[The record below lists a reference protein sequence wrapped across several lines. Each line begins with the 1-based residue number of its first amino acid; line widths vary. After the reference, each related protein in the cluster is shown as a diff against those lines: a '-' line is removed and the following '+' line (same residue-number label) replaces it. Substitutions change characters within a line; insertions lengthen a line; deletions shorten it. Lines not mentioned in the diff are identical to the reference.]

1 MKHID
6 SMTLLR
12 LKIIGGYI
20 SLIALFTVASII
32 VVCKSGDLEENSK
45 RYREN
50 IDRRAFSEGA
60 FLQLFDLTQLGGQAV
75 IWDSTRIAAYEKKEK
90 CVMLTLDS
98 MITTIPD
105 SAQVRRVK
113 EIKQLVTEK
122 KSYLMAI
129 HQDLEQ
135 LRDVSGLMQQ
145 KMPQII
151 HQANRANQLLTDEVS
166 ENLKENRHK
175 TTGMFG
181 WLKSKKKANA
191 ETEAE
196 NQQALKRARQQTD
209 RILTSLAAD
218 IQQSQERSANQLF
231 QHMDDLVRKESL
243 LNEKITQL
251 AREFNTEDSQM
262 RKFGSTHL
270 MTHQR
275 DTLHLVM
282 WFGFAAFLL
291 AVLFYW
297 LFHRDAN
304 KRQRNKILL
313 EQSNRH
319 NEELL
324 TLRQNMMLTV
334 SHDLRSP
341 LTSIMGYADLIAETT
356 KDEKCRQYEEAIRQS
371 SDHMLTL
378 LNTLLSYY
386 RLDTGKEEVEMIP
399 FRVKDVLSS
408 LLVEYEPI
416 ADMKNVEIEST
427 FTGDDTVVMGD
438 RKRILQIAGN
448 ILSNAIKFT
457 KKGTVKVDVAYEA
470 NTITIKV
477 HDTGTGMSEEQMKRI
492 FAPFSRLENADTQ
505 DGFGLGLSIAKAL
518 ADLLGGSIDVES
530 HVGFGSLFTVTIP
543 VVEGDEEIPQLA
555 DKSTAILPEGLRI
568 AIVDDDFTVLKM
580 TVEMLTKKNVQAV
593 GCPTVDELFERMR
606 KSDYDLIITDIK
618 LGGMSGF
625 DLLELL
631 RDANIGNSKSVPI
644 LAMTGRTERKTED
657 FIDAG
662 FSGCLLK
669 PFSYAELTQ
678 AIANS
683 VKEDA
688 TFKIPKADFTILLQG
703 EDDVNGMLTL
713 LVEQT
718 EAEVSELK
726 SAQET
731 GDVQTITFLQHKLEP
746 RWEILGIVKP
756 MLKLRDALKGKGD
769 MGKAIENVVKTAEQL
784 ISQAKEKMEGGQH
797 EQIQGLDC

>member
-1 MKHID
+1 MKKID
-6 SMTLLR
+6 SLTRLR
-12 LKIIGGYI
+12 LKIVGGYV
-20 SLIALFTVASII
+20 SLIALFVVASVI

-60 FLQLFDLTQLGGQAV
+60 FLQLFDLTQLGGQAA

-90 CVMLTLDS
+90 CVMMTLDS
-98 MITTIPD
+98 MIMTIPD
-105 SAQVRRVK
+105 KAQVRRVK

-122 KSYLMAI
+122 KGYLLAI

-151 HQANRANQLLTDEVS
+151 QQANRANQQLTDEVS

-196 NQQALKRARQQTD
+196 NNRALHRAKQQTD
-209 RILTSLAAD
+209 RILTSLATD

-231 QHMDDLVRKESL
+231 LHMEDLVRKESL

-251 AREFNTEDSQM
+251 ASEFNAEDSQM
-262 RKFGSTHL
+262 RKLGSTHL
-270 MTHQR
+270 MSHQR
-275 DTLHLVM
+275 ETLHQVM

-291 AVLFYW
+291 AFIFYW

-304 KRQRNKILL
+304 ERQRNKILL

-356 KDEKCRQYEEAIRQS
+356 KDEKCKQYEEAIKQS
-371 SDHMLTL
+371 SDRMLTL

-386 RLDTGKEEVEMIP
+386 RLDTGKDEVDMMP
-399 FRVKDVLSS
+399 FHVKDVLRT
-408 LLVEYEPI
+408 LMAEYEPLAAVKDI
-416 ADMKNVEIEST
+416 VIEGA
-427 FTGDDTVVMGD
+427 FTGNDTVVMGD
-438 RKRILQIAGN
+438 RKRIIQIGSN
-448 ILSNAIKFT
+448 LMSNAVKFT
-457 KKGTVKVDVAYEA
+457 KKGSVNISVDYRE
-470 NTITIKV
+470 NTLTIKV
-477 HDTGTGMSEEQMKRI
+477 QDSGTGMSEEQMKRI
-492 FAPFSRLENADTQ
+492 FAPFNRLENADTQ
-505 DGFGLGLSIAKAL
+505 EGFGLGLSIAKAL
-518 ADLLGGSIDVES
+518 VELLGGQIEVES
-530 HVGFGSLFTVTIP
+530 HIGFGSKFTVTIP
-543 VVEGDEEIPQLA
+543 VVEGDDEILQLA
-555 DKSTAILPEGLRI
+555 EKNTATLPEGLRI
-568 AIVDDDFTVLKM
+568 AIVDDDVTVLRM
-580 TVEMLTKKNVQAV
+580 TVEMLSKKNVQAV
-593 GCPTVDELFERMR
+593 GCPTVNDLFDRMR
-606 KSDYDLIITDIK
+606 QSDYDLIITDIK
-618 LGGMSGF
+618 LGGLSGF

-631 RDANIGNSKSVPI
+631 RDANIGNSKSVPL
-644 LAMTGRTERKTED
+644 LAMTGRTERKAED

-683 VKEDA
+683 VKEDT
-688 TFKIPKADFTILLQG
+688 TFKIPKADFTTLLHG
-703 EDDVNGMLTL
+703 EDDVNGMFNL

-718 EAEVSELK
+718 EAEVKELK
-726 SAQET
+726 SALET
-731 GDVQTITFLQHKLEP
+731 GDIQTIAFLQHKLEP

-756 MLKLRDALKGKGD
+756 MLKLRDALRGKCD
-769 MGKAIENVVKTAEQL
+769 MAKAVEEVVMTAEHL
-784 ISQAKEKMEGGQH
+784 VSQAKEKMEGGAA
-797 EQIQGLDC
+797 

>member
-6 SMTLLR
+6 SLTLLR

-20 SLIALFTVASII
+20 SLIALFVIASVI
-32 VVCKSGDLEENSK
+32 VVCKSGGLEENSE

-50 IDRRAFSEGA
+50 IERRSLSEGA
-60 FLQLFDLTQLGGQAV
+60 FLQLFDLTQLGGQAA

-90 CVMLTLDS
+90 SIMMTLDS
-98 MITTIPD
+98 MTMTIPD
-105 SAQVRRVK
+105 TAQVRRVR
-113 EIKQLVTEK
+113 EIKQLVSEK
-122 KSYLMAI
+122 KGYLLAI
-129 HQDLEQ
+129 HHDLEQ

-151 HQANRANQLLTDEVS
+151 QQANRANQRLTDEVS

-181 WLKSKKKANA
+181 WLKSKRKANA
-191 ETEAE
+191 ETEVE
-196 NQQALKRARQQTD
+196 NQQALNRARHQTD
-209 RILTSLAAD
+209 RILTSLVSD
-218 IQQSQERSANQLF
+218 IQQSQENSANQLF
-231 QHMDDLVRKESL
+231 LHMDDLVRKESQ

-251 AREFNTEDSQM
+251 ASEFNAEDSQM
-262 RKFGSTHL
+262 RKLGSAHL

-275 DTLHLVM
+275 ETLHLVM

-291 AVLFYW
+291 AILSYW

-304 KRQRNKILL
+304 QRHKNQVLL

-356 KDEKCRQYEEAIRQS
+356 KDEKCKQYEEAIKQS
-371 SDHMLTL
+371 SDRMLTL

-386 RLDTGKEEVEMIP
+386 RLDTGKEEVEMVP

-416 ADMKNVEIEST
+416 AEMKSVKIESS

-438 RKRILQIAGN
+438 RKRTLQISSN

-457 KKGTVKVDVAYEA
+457 KKGTVKVAIAYEA
-470 NTITIKV
+470 NTMTIKI
-477 HDTGTGMSEEQMKRI
+477 HDTGTGMSEEQLKRI

-505 DGFGLGLSIAKAL
+505 EGFGLGLSIAKAL
-518 ADLLGGSIDVES
+518 AELLGGRIDVES
-530 HVGFGSLFTVTIP
+530 YVGFGSQFTVTIP
-543 VVEGDEEIPQLA
+543 VVEGDEEILQLA

-568 AIVDDDFTVLKM
+568 AVVDDDVTVLRM

-593 GCPTVDELFERMR
+593 GCPTVDDLFDRMR
-606 KSDYDLIITDIK
+606 QSDYDLIITDIK
-618 LGGMSGF
+618 LGGISGF

-631 RDANIGNSKSVPI
+631 RDANIGNSKTIPM
-644 LAMTGRTERKTED
+644 LAMTGRTERSAED
-657 FIDAG
+657 FIEAG

-688 TFKIPKADFTILLQG
+688 TFKIPKADFTTLLQG

-713 LVEQT
+713 LIEQT
-718 EAEVSELK
+718 EAEIHELK
-726 SAQET
+726 SALET
-731 GDVQTITFLQHKLEP
+731 GDMQTISFLQHKLES
-746 RWEILGIVKP
+746 RWELLGIVKP
-756 MLKLRDALKGKGD
+756 MLKLRDALKGKED
-769 MGKAIENVVKTAEQL
+769 VDTAVDEVVKTAEQL
-784 ISQAKEKMEGGQH
+784 IEQAKDKMEGGKA
-797 EQIQGLDC
+797 

>member
-1 MKHID
+1 MIKMD
-6 SMTLLR
+6 SLTRLR
-12 LKIIGGYI
+12 LKIMGGYV
-20 SLIALFTVASII
+20 SLMALFVVASII

-45 RYREN
+45 RYKEN
-50 IDRRAFSEGA
+50 IDRRALSEGA
-60 FLQLFDLTQLGGQAV
+60 FLQLFDLTQLGGQAA

-90 CVMLTLDS
+90 SVMMTLDS
-98 MITTIPD
+98 MIMTIPD
-105 SAQVRRVK
+105 TAQVRRVK
-113 EIKQLVTEK
+113 EIKQLVSEK
-122 KSYLMAI
+122 KGYLLAI

-135 LRDVSGLMQQ
+135 LRDVSGLMQE

-151 HQANRANQLLTDEVS
+151 RQANRANQQLTDEVS

-209 RILTSLAAD
+209 RILTSLASD

-231 QHMDDLVRKESL
+231 QHMDDLVRKESQ

-251 AREFNTEDSQM
+251 ASEFNAEDSQM
-262 RKFGSTHL
+262 RKLGSTHL

-282 WFGFAAFLL
+282 WFGVAAFLL
-291 AVLFYW
+291 AMFFYW

-304 KRQRNKILL
+304 ERHRNKILL
-313 EQSNRH
+313 EESNHH

-356 KDEKCRQYEEAIRQS
+356 KDEKCKQYEEAIKQS
-371 SDHMLTL
+371 SDRMLTL

-386 RLDTGKEEVEMIP
+386 RLDTGKEEVEMVP
-399 FRVKDVLSS
+399 FRVKNVLSS
-408 LLVEYEPI
+408 LLTEYEQI
-416 ADMKNVEIEST
+416 AEMKNVEIESM

-438 RKRILQIAGN
+438 RKRILQIGSN
-448 ILSNAIKFT
+448 LLSNAIKFT
-457 KKGTVKVDVAYEA
+457 KKGTVKVGVTYET
-470 NTITIKV
+470 NTITMQI
-477 HDTGTGMSEEQMKRI
+477 HDTGTGMSEEQVKRI
-492 FAPFSRLENADTQ
+492 FAPFSRLDNADTQ
-505 DGFGLGLSIAKAL
+505 EGFGLGLSIAKAL
-518 ADLLGGSIDVES
+518 VELLGGRIDVES
-530 HVGFGSLFTVTIP
+530 HIGFGSKFTVTIP
-543 VVEGDEEIPQLA
+543 VVEGDEEILQLA
-555 DKSTAILPEGLRI
+555 DRNTAILPEGLRI
-568 AIVDDDFTVLKM
+568 AVVDDDVTVLRM
-580 TVEMLTKKNVQAV
+580 TVEMLTKKNVQAI
-593 GCPTVDELFERMR
+593 GCPTVDDLFDRMR

-644 LAMTGRTERKTED
+644 LAMTGRTERKAED
-657 FIDAG
+657 FVDAG

-683 VKEDA
+683 VKEDT
-688 TFKIPKADFTILLQG
+688 TFKIPKADFTTLLHG
-703 EDDVNGMLTL
+703 EDDVNGMLIL

-726 SAQET
+726 SALET
-731 GDVQTITFLQHKLEP
+731 GDMQTIAFLQHKLES
-746 RWEILGIVKP
+746 RWELLGIVKP

-769 MGKAIENVVKTAEQL
+769 MGEAIENVVKTAEQL
-784 ISQAKEKMEGGQH
+784 ISQAKEKMEGGA
-797 EQIQGLDC
+797 E

>member
-1 MKHID
+1 MKQID
-6 SMTLLR
+6 SLMRLR
-12 LKIIGGYI
+12 LKIVGGYV
-20 SLIALFTVASII
+20 SLIVLFIVASVI
-32 VVCKSGDLEENSK
+32 VVCKSGDLEDNSK
-45 RYREN
+45 RYKEN

-60 FLQLFDLTQLGGQAV
+60 FLQLFDLAQLGGQAA
-75 IWDSTRIAAYEKKEK
+75 IWDSTRITAYEKKEK
-90 CVMLTLDS
+90 CVMMTLDS
-98 MITTIPD
+98 MIMAIPD
-105 SAQVRRVK
+105 TAQVRRVK

-122 KSYLMAI
+122 KGYLLAI

-151 HQANRANQLLTDEVS
+151 CQANWANQQLTDEVS
-166 ENLKENRHK
+166 ENLRENRHK

-181 WLKSKKKANA
+181 WMKSKKKANA

-209 RILTSLAAD
+209 RILTSLASD
-218 IQQSQERSANQLF
+218 IQQSQERNANQLF
-231 QHMDDLVRKESL
+231 QHMDDLVRKESQ
-243 LNEKITQL
+243 LNEKITLL
-251 AREFNTEDSQM
+251 AREFNAEDSQM
-262 RKFGSTHL
+262 RKLGSTHL
-270 MTHQR
+270 MSHQR
-275 DTLHLVM
+275 ETLHLVM
-282 WFGFAAFLL
+282 CFGFAAFLL
-291 AVLFYW
+291 AMLFYW
-297 LFHRDAN
+297 LFHRDTN
-304 KRQRNKILL
+304 KRHRNKILL
-313 EQSNRH
+313 EESNRH

-356 KDEKCRQYEEAIRQS
+356 KDEKCKQYEEAIRQS
-371 SDHMLTL
+371 SDRMLTL

-386 RLDTGKEEVEMIP
+386 RLDTGKEEVEMMP
-399 FRVKDVLSS
+399 FRVKNIISS

-416 ADMKNVEIEST
+416 AEMKNVEIESS

-438 RKRILQIAGN
+438 RKRILQIGSN
-448 ILSNAIKFT
+448 LLSNAIKFT
-457 KKGTVKVDVAYEA
+457 KKGTVKVGVTYET
-470 NTITIKV
+470 NTITMQI
-477 HDTGTGMSEEQMKRI
+477 HDTGTGMSEEQIKRI
-492 FAPFSRLENADTQ
+492 FAPFSRLDNADTQ

-518 ADLLGGSIDVES
+518 VELLGGRIDVES
-530 HVGFGSLFTVTIP
+530 YIGFGSKFTVTIP
-543 VVEGDEEIPQLA
+543 VVEGDDEILQLS
-555 DKSTAILPEGLRI
+555 DRNTAILPEGLRI
-568 AIVDDDFTVLKM
+568 AVVDDDVTVLRM

-593 GCPTVDELFERMR
+593 GCPTADDLFDRMR

-644 LAMTGRTERKTED
+644 LAMTGRTERKAED

-678 AIANS
+678 AIVNS
-683 VKEDA
+683 VKEDT
-688 TFKIPKADFTILLQG
+688 TFKIPKADFTTLLQG

-713 LVEQT
+713 LIEQT

-726 SAQET
+726 SALET
-731 GDVQTITFLQHKLEP
+731 GDVQTISFLQHKLEP

-784 ISQAKEKMEGGQH
+784 ISQAREKMEGGTV
-797 EQIQGLDC
+797 